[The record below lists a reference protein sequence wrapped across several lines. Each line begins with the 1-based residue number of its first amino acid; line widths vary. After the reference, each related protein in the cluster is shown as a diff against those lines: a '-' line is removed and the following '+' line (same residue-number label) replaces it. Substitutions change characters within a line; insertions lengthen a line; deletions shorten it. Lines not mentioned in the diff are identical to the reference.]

1 MSGLRTERL
10 IRMLGHDG
18 VAKLASSHVLLIGL
32 GGVGSSCGIALARG
46 GVGSI
51 RIVDFDSVDITN
63 INRQALA
70 FESTIGKKKTDV
82 MRDIILDINPEAQVE
97 SVDMRVLPENVEDI
111 FPASPLD
118 YCIDAQ
124 DTIATKLALAQY
136 CENNGIP
143 FISSMGAA
151 NKVDPTLLRYA
162 DIYDT
167 EVCPLSRVVR
177 KRARKQGVR
186 HMEVLYTPEQP
197 AETEISPDQVDDW
210 RAGLGTM
217 SYMPPIMG
225 QMLAARVICNL
236 LEIELQQ

>member
-1 MSGLRTERL
+1 MPNLRTERL
-10 IRMLGHDG
+10 IRMLGEDG
-18 VAKLASSHVLLIGL
+18 VNKLASSRVLLIGL
-32 GGVGSSCGIALARG
+32 GGVGSSCAVALARG
-46 GVGSI
+46 GIGTI
-51 RIVDFDSVDITN
+51 RIVDFDTVDITN

-82 MRDIILDINPEAQVE
+82 MRDIILDINPDAQVE
-97 SVDMRVLPENVEDI
+97 EVDMRVLPDNFEALFD
-111 FPASPLD
+111 SMPLD

-124 DTIATKLALAQY
+124 DTIATKLVLAAY
-136 CENNGIP
+136 CENNSIP

-151 NKVDPTLLRYA
+151 NKLDPTRLRYA
-162 DIYDT
+162 DIYET
-167 EVCPLSRVVR
+167 KTCPLSRVVR
-177 KRARKQGVR
+177 KRARKCGIK

-197 AETEISPDQVDDW
+197 AETERGSDRPEDW

-236 LEIELQQ
+236 LDIELQQ